1 MQTIAFRLPKPTVTW
16 SKHVEDKIETELARL
31 GLAKLDLEKAVL
43 EPDEVLFDAETGRN
57 IAIKHEHNIAVIF
70 ERRVEDMFIITAIY
84 SSKLERV
91 ISNRK
96 RSGRWL

>member
-1 MQTIAFRLPKPTVTW
+1 MQSIASRLPKPTITW

-31 GLAKLDLEKAVL
+31 GFAKADLEEAVL

-57 IAIKHEHNIAVIF
+57 IAVKHERNLAVIF
-70 ERRVEDMFIITAIY
+70 ESRDEDMFIITAIY

>member
-1 MQTIAFRLPKPTVTW
+1 MQSIAFRLPKSTLTW
-16 SKHVEDKIETELARL
+16 SKHIEDKLATELSRL
-31 GLAKLDLEKAVL
+31 GIAKADLEAAVL

-57 IAIKHEHNIAVIF
+57 IAIKHERNLAVIF
-70 ERRVEDMFIITAIY
+70 ESRIKDIFIITAIY

-91 ISNRK
+91 VSNRK

>member
-1 MQTIAFRLPKPTVTW
+1 MQSIASRLPKSTVTW
-16 SKHVEDKIETELARL
+16 SKHIEDKLETELSRL
-31 GLAKLDLEKAVL
+31 GIDKADLEETVL
-43 EPDEVLFDAETGRN
+43 EPDELLFDAETGRN
-57 IAIKHEHNIAVIF
+57 IAVKYERNLAVIF
-70 ERRVEDMFIITAIY
+70 ESRSEDMFIITAIY